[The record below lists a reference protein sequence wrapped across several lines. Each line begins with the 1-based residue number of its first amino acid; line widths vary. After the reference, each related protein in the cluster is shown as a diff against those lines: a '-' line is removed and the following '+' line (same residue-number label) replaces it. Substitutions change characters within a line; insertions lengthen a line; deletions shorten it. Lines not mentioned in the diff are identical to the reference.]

1 MSGAIWA
8 HSVNVAGERHPLID
22 HLRGTADLAR
32 RFGGEFGAGDFSYAS
47 GLLHDTGKIL
57 PDWQDYL
64 IAREAGIRVGR
75 VSHKT
80 SGAMLLQRIAGHPGR
95 LVGLGHHRGIPNV
108 NAPCDDCDEVRDAA
122 AEAALNGLLPEA
134 AEILNGPGVVPSEWL
149 AWAKSDIHSFEM
161 AVRLTHSTLVDADFL
176 DTAAHFNAT
185 TPQLRP
191 ATDFQLL
198 NERFTH
204 ELTGLL
210 AGRKPSPVD
219 DIRGALLDECL
230 AAAQGPRGIYRLPA
244 PTGSG
249 KTISAAAF
257 ALDHASRHGMSR
269 VVVAVPFLS
278 ITEQNAAV
286 YRRLLGEEHVIEH
299 HSGLTPS
306 EGEGHT
312 RAKYGVEN
320 WDAPFVI
327 TTTVQLFESLFS
339 NRPSRTRKLHRLA
352 NAVIVLDEIQAIPN
366 HVLPVILDGLR
377 ILQQRFGAT
386 IVLSSATQPTW
397 DLLAPWRDADLV
409 VRDIVADPPKLYAGL
424 RRSTI
429 DWTEH
434 ETLDDVAEALVAVDQ
449 VMMVVNT
456 TGNARDLARLVRDR
470 DPDGTLHLSTRMYPA
485 HRRAVLAE
493 VGRRLDASLPVRLV
507 TTQLVEAGVDLD
519 FPVVMRAMA
528 PAENL
533 SQARGRC
540 NREGRLPAG
549 QFVVV
554 TCPDLKDLTSYRTG
568 IHRARQHFM
577 EVRTDLDDPGLMR
590 AYYTDVYRDLG
601 IDEFRNARDLQADR
615 TRFQYAT
622 VAATF
627 KMIEDEATPVVVG
640 SAPEAATI
648 LDNILAAMESNG
660 APPPERFRRLQDFTV
675 NLPQHALQH
684 LAGSIR
690 EEIPGVSVWR
700 GPYDP
705 MTGVTIESD
714 VPSDSVW

>member
-1 MSGAIWA
+1 MQPWA
-8 HSVNVAGERHPLID
+8 HSVNVAGDRHRLLD
-22 HLRGTADLAR
+22 HLRGTAALAR
-32 RFGGEFGAGDFSYAS
+32 RFGAGFGAGDFSYAS

-57 PDWQDYL
+57 PDWQTYL
-64 IAREAGIRVGR
+64 LAREAGERVGR

-80 SGAMLLQRIAGHPGR
+80 SGALLLQRIAGHPGR
-95 LVGLGHHRGIPNV
+95 LVCMGHHGGIPDV
-108 NAPCDDCDEVRDAA
+108 SAPCDDCDEVRDAA
-122 AEAALNGLLPEA
+122 AEAALIGLLPEA
-134 AEILNGPGVVPSEWL
+134 AELLNGPAVIPSEWL
-149 AWAKSDIHSFEM
+149 AWAQSDIHSFEM

-191 ATDFQLL
+191 NADFQLL

-204 ELTGLL
+204 ELTDLL
-210 AGRKPSPVD
+210 AGRKASPVD
-219 DIRGALLDECL
+219 ALRGVLLDECL
-230 AAAQGPRGIYRLPA
+230 AAAHGPRGIYRLPA

-257 ALDHASRHGMSR
+257 ALHHAAKHGMSR

-299 HSGLTPS
+299 HSGLTPT
-306 EGEGHT
+306 EGEQHT

-339 NRPSRTRKLHRLA
+339 NRPSKTRKLHRLT

-397 DLLAPWRDADLV
+397 DLLAPWRDAELV
-409 VRDIVADPPKLYAGL
+409 VRDIVSDPPRLYAGL

-429 DWTEH
+429 DWVEH
-434 ETLDDVAEALVAVDQ
+434 QTLDEVADALSAEDQ

-456 TGNARDLARLVRDR
+456 TYDARELARLVRDR
-470 DPDGTLHLSTRMYPA
+470 NPEGILHLSTRMYPA

-493 VGRRLDASLPVRLV
+493 VRRRLDASLPVRLV

-533 SQARGRC
+533 AQARGRC
-540 NREGRLPAG
+540 NREGRLPSG
-549 QFVVV
+549 RFVVV
-554 TCPDLKDLTSYRTG
+554 NCPDLKDLTSYRTG
-568 IHRARQHFM
+568 IFRARRHFI
-577 EVRTDLDDPGLMR
+577 ETRNDLDDPDTMR

-601 IDEFRNARDLQADR
+601 IDEFSNARNIQGAR
-615 TRFQYAT
+615 YEFKYAK
-622 VAATF
+622 VAAAF
-627 KMIEDEATPVVVG
+627 KMIDKEGTPVVIGAV
-640 SAPEAATI
+640 PEAAVI
-648 LDNILAAMESNG
+648 LEDLLAIMEDNG
-660 APPPERFRRLQDFTV
+660 APPPERFRRLQNFTV
-675 NLPQHALQH
+675 NLPRHALQSV
-684 LAGSIR
+684 AGSIL

-700 GPYDP
+700 GPYDHL
-705 MTGVTIESD
+705 TGVTIETES
-714 VPSDSVW
+714 PSDTVW

>member
-1 MSGAIWA
+1 MERWA
-8 HSVNVAGERHPLID
+8 HSLNVAGERHRLVD

-32 RFGGEFGAGDFSYAS
+32 RFGTEFGAGDFSYAA

-64 IAREAGIRVGR
+64 LAREAGLRVRR
-75 VSHKT
+75 VPHKT
-80 SGAMLLQRIAGHPGR
+80 SGAMMFMPIAQHPGR
-95 LVGLGHHRGIPNV
+95 LVIQGHHGGIPNV
-108 NAPCDDCDEVRDAA
+108 TPLPDDCDEIRDTAA
-122 AEAALNGLLPEA
+122 AAALTDLMPE
-134 AEILNGPGVVPSEWL
+134 ISHLMNGPSVVPSEWL
-149 AWAKSDIHSFEM
+149 TWTRSDIHSFEM
-161 AVRLTHSTLVDADFL
+161 AVRLAHSTLVDADFL
-176 DTAAHFNAT
+176 DTSAHFNAT
-185 TPQLRP
+185 EPHVRP
-191 ATDFQLL
+191 RTDFAHL

-204 ELTGLL
+204 ELGDLL
-210 AGRKPSPVD
+210 AHRTPSPVD
-219 DIRGALLDECL
+219 GIRASLLDECL
-230 AAAQGPRGIYRLPA
+230 AAAQGPRGTYRLPA

-257 ALDHASRHGMSR
+257 ALAHAARHGMSR

-286 YRRLLGEEHVIEH
+286 YRRLLGDEHVIEH
-299 HSGLTPS
+299 HSGLAPS
-306 EGEGHT
+306 EGDGSHT

-320 WDAPFVI
+320 WDSPFVI

-339 NRPSRTRKLHRLA
+339 NRPSKTRKLHRLA
-352 NAVIVLDEIQAIPN
+352 NAVIILDEIQAIPN

-397 DLLAPWRDADLV
+397 DLLAPWRGAALE

-429 DWTEH
+429 DWAEH
-434 ETLDDVAEALVAVDQ
+434 ATLDAVADALAAEDQ

-470 DPDGTLHLSTRMYPA
+470 EADGVLHLSTRMHPA
-485 HRRAVLAE
+485 HRRAVLAD
-493 VGRRLDASLPVRLV
+493 VRRRLDAALPVRLV

-540 NREGRLPAG
+540 NREGRRPSG
-549 QFVVV
+549 RFVVIN
-554 TCPDLKDLTSYRTG
+554 CPDLKELESYRTG
-568 IHRARQHFM
+568 ALRARQHFK
-577 EVRTDLDDPGLMR
+577 ERRADLDDPRVMR
-590 AYYTDVYRDLG
+590 EYFKDVYETLG
-601 IDEFRNARDLQADR
+601 IDEFQHAQRIQDERRMFRYADVARL
-615 TRFQYAT
+615 
-622 VAATF
+622 F

-640 SAPEAATI
+640 SAPEAAAV
-648 LDNILAAMESNG
+648 LEDLLASMEHNG
-660 APPPERFRRLQDFTV
+660 APPPERFRRLQDYTV
-675 NLPQHALQH
+675 SLPTNVAQQA
-684 LAGSIR
+684 AGSLR

-705 MTGVTIESD
+705 LTGVTIESD
-714 VPSDSVW
+714 SPQDSVW